1 MTQFTD
7 CYSPITKRFALRLSG
22 HVQEIAN
29 TTRERAVKYLNFSL
43 GELARPLSDSA
54 LQIDLN
60 EGEALFQVGSSRL
73 LQI

>member
-7 CYSPITKRFALRLSG
+7 RYSPITKRFALRLSG

-43 GELARPLSDSA
+43 GESARCLSDSA

-60 EGEALFQVGSSRL
+60 QARIFFQVGSSLL

>member
-1 MTQFTD
+1 MSTKWGIF
-7 CYSPITKRFALRLSG
+7 TKRFALRLSG

-43 GELARPLSDSA
+43 GELARCLSDSA

-60 EGEALFQVGSSRL
+60 QGEALFRVGSSLL
-73 LQI
+73 LQV